1 MKTPPDTSHRSKPP
15 ADEPLSRTG
24 EQLLRMAEGLSRGQ
38 SLHGQPYDDA
48 AAPLSEF
55 VQLYREWI
63 STSRG
68 RLGTQQQQ
76 AESWQLVMHSMI
88 TAATVAEAIQRLI
101 RFGKVVWGERG
112 PSQLREEGDLAALV
126 FTEPFHPGSEGL
138 IAEIWPLALTL
149 CELEFLAN
157 ARFQGASG
165 RVTHSRSLEE
175 GVTSLLFPAPLAF
188 GADELALLLPRH
200 YLRRPV
206 IARPDDL
213 PQFFRQLLP
222 LTLGAR
228 RDTPSI
234 QTLTAGLIRD
244 GLRCEDKRGADIR
257 DTSFESVAMRL
268 GMSAATLR
276 RRLRSEGVSY
286 RQVKDAVYHALAQG
300 WLRQGEIPIQK
311 IAEQL
316 GFSDSFAFRRF
327 FRRMS
332 SESPSAFRERETDR
346 R

>member
-1 MKTPPDTSHRSKPP
+1 MSHK
-15 ADEPLSRTG
+15 G
-24 EQLLRMAEGLSRGQ
+24 EQLLRMAENLSRRGLS
-38 SLHGQPYDDA
+38 GQPYDGA
-48 AAPLSEF
+48 AQPLSEF

-76 AESWQLVMHSMI
+76 AEQWQLVLHSMI
-88 TAATVAEAIQRLI
+88 TAANIEEAIQRLI

-112 PSQLREEGDLAALV
+112 PSALRVEGDLAVLV
-126 FTEPFHPGSEGL
+126 FTEPFQPGSEGL

-157 ARFQGASG
+157 ARFHGAAG
-165 RVTHSRSLEE
+165 RVTHPRSLED
-175 GVTSLLFPAPLAF
+175 GITSLLFPAPLAF
-188 GADELALLLPRH
+188 GSGEVALLLPRQ

-206 IARPDDL
+206 TARSDDL

-244 GLRCEDKRGADIR
+244 GLIR
-257 DTSFESVAMRL
+257 DGLMRGSSFEHVAMRL

-276 RRLRSEGVSY
+276 RRLRDEGISY
-286 RQVKDAVYHALAQG
+286 RQIKDAVYHALAQD
-300 WLRQGEIPIQK
+300 WLRQPDTPIQK

-332 SESPSAFRERETDR
+332 SESPSAFRERETDQR
-346 R
+346 